1 MSVHRYLL
9 RPRVGASAKV
19 AEVGVADKDRMRS
32 GHVGL
37 FEAEE
42 HVIFQV
48 GVALGVD
55 EERVADAAPV
65 DGNFFPSD
73 PIPKTGC
80 PVSMAGNL

>member
-32 GHVGL
+32 GHIGL

-42 HVIFQV
+42 HVISKSASPWGSTKNV
-48 GVALGVD
+48 
-55 EERVADAAPV
+55 
-65 DGNFFPSD
+65 
-73 PIPKTGC
+73 
-80 PVSMAGNL
+80 